1 VIQNWVTF
9 DEKRQIALH
18 QIATREEN
26 NRKWHVITK
35 KVMAVFSPGGEKCRL
50 EN

>member
-1 VIQNWVTF
+1 VIQKWVTF

-26 NRKWHVITK
+26 NRNSHVITK
-35 KVMAVFSPGGEKCRL
+35 KSYGGFLSRR
-50 EN
+50 